1 MRLWCEHAADM
12 PIGAPGMVTA
22 LKFGGLALRVA
33 SGLAASIGRD
43 AEKVLTQ
50 LEPPADP
57 QVRQTQCADVAVL
70 WKLRI
75 PCS

>member
-1 MRLWCEHAADM
+1 
-12 PIGAPGMVTA
+12 MVTA

-50 LEPPADP
+50 LEPPPDP
-57 QVRQTQCADVAVL
+57 QVRICKHPVGYCASLLMTMCINCYSD
-70 WKLRI
+70 
-75 PCS
+75 CMQ

>member
-1 MRLWCEHAADM
+1 
-12 PIGAPGMVTA
+12 MVTA

-50 LEPPADP
+50 LEPPPDP
-57 QVRQTQCADVAVL
+57 QVCRQ
-70 WKLRI
+70 RI
-75 PCS
+75 ASML